1 MKKRNSCHN
10 KFQNPKL
17 SNISK
22 VWSGLIMM
30 QNKYYDNYNDD
41 KTSINKTKPTT
52 ENGLTIDIKSSNSG

>member
-1 MKKRNSCHN
+1 
-10 KFQNPKL
+10 
-17 SNISK
+17 
-22 VWSGLIMM
+22 MM